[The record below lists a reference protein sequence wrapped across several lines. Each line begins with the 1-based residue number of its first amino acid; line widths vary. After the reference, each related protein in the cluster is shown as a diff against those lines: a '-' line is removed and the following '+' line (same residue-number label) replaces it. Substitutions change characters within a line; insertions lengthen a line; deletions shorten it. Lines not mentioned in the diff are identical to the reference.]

1 MQLPSKHAK
10 ENFKIEKNIY
20 KWNYSEE
27 SFVFLTEKN
36 SMVF

>member
-10 ENFKIEKNIY
+10 ENLKIEMKSH

-27 SFVFLTEKN
+27 SLEFFN
-36 SMVF
+36 